1 MIHSSQKHSRRRS
14 SGMNPSSMS
23 LSAECSEPRVL
34 LSAAPIDGVGN
45 NNVHPQWG
53 STEETFLR
61 LAEAEYADSI
71 SAVGGEDRPGAR
83 EISNSVSDSNG
94 KTVISDRLM
103 SAMVYTWG
111 QFIDHD
117 MTLTK
122 SGTTDKMS
130 IPVPAGD

>member
-1 MIHSSQKHSRRRS
+1 
-14 SGMNPSSMS
+14 MS

-53 STEETFLR
+53 SAEETFLR

-103 SAMVYTWG
+103 LSSQRLWPR
-111 QFIDHD
+111 F
-117 MTLTK
+117 
-122 SGTTDKMS
+122 
-130 IPVPAGD
+130 